1 VSEQPALTLDA
12 LGLLC
17 PAPII
22 MLAKRIGEV
31 DVGAVVAVLADDPA
45 AALDVPAWCGMRA
58 QEYLGEAA
66 SDRGRAYLIRRTH

>member
-31 DVGAVVAVLADDPA
+31 EIGALVRVLADDPA
-45 AALDVPAWCGMRA
+45 AALDIPAWCGMRA
-58 QEYLGEAA
+58 QDYLGEAP
-66 SDRGRAYLIRRTH
+66 SDHGRAYLVRRSS